1 MSQFNPFVGKNG
13 GGEGSVGPQGP
24 AGPAGK
30 DGVGIESIEKTKT
43 ENSTDTYTITLTD
56 NSTATFTITNGKDG
70 AQGVAGP
77 QGDVGPAGPQGIQ
90 GEKGEKGDKG
100 EKGEQGEKGLQGET
114 GPQGPPG
121 PTGPAGVA
129 GERGEQGPPGP
140 AGETGPAGKDGEA
153 GKDGAAGAPGKDGKD
168 GRSGN
173 KWFSGTQL
181 TGEQSQTVIN
191 GDDEDETPLTSPNVN
206 INDLYL
212 NTENGNIYI
221 CTSSNE
227 SSSTWSYGGTIK
239 GPKGDTGDR
248 GETGPAGPTGQQGPI
263 GPQGPEGKQ
272 GPAGPA
278 GERGERGEQGP
289 SGDKGETGPA
299 GPAGPAGPQGPTGA
313 AGPKGDAGQPGE
325 KGQDGTDGKDG
336 KNGNKWFT
344 GQSISGRSDFTVNDS
359 DEDDTEFYSAGV
371 TEGDMFLNSE
381 TYDVYQC
388 ITKGDSSTTWR
399 WICNVCGNT
408 STKRVEVELNSQ
420 SWSET
425 MPGTETVA
433 MVSAASPIATE
444 DQAFYYKIEDPAI
457 SKESTVVLTLSDKIN
472 RAQYLDATKAWISGK
487 AQKDG
492 EIIIQAFG
500 ERPNGN
506 IPVVV
511 TIENKTFA
519 PPIAAALLEDQTTNE
534 PYNLYVNNGVLYYKK
549 LEGEE

>member
-1 MSQFNPFVGKNG
+1 MSQFNPFVGKNGG

-30 DGVGIESIEKTKT
+30 DGVGIQSIQKTKT

-90 GEKGEKGDKG
+90 GEKGAQGEKGDKG
-100 EKGEQGEKGLQGET
+100 EQGET

-121 PTGPAGVA
+121 PTGPTGAAGEQGPA
-129 GERGEQGPPGP
+129 GERGEQGPAGPTGP
-140 AGETGPAGKDGEA
+140 AGPAGKDGEA
-153 GKDGAAGAPGKDGKD
+153 GAAGADGAPGKDGVDGKD
-168 GRSGN
+168 GRNGN

-181 TGEQSQTVIN
+181 KNTGSETVMD
-191 GDDEDETPLTSPNVN
+191 GGEEDETPLVSPNVN
-206 INDLYL
+206 VNDLYL

-221 CTSSNE
+221 CTSLDE

-239 GPKGDTGDR
+239 GPKGDKGDR
-248 GETGPAGPTGQQGPI
+248 GETGPEGPTGQQGPI

-272 GPAGPA
+272 GPQGETGATGPSGPA
-278 GERGERGEQGP
+278 GPQGPTGP

-299 GPAGPAGPQGPTGA
+299 GPAGPAGP
-313 AGPKGDAGQPGE
+313 KGDAGQPGE
-325 KGQDGTDGKDG
+325 KGDNGQDGKDG
-336 KNGNKWFT
+336 KDGNKWFT
-344 GQSISGRSDFTVNDS
+344 GVSVAGRQNSEYTIND
-359 DEDDTEFYSAGV
+359 DDDNAEFYSTGV
-371 TEGDMFLNSE
+371 TVGDMFLNSE

-388 ITKGDSSTTWR
+388 TSKGDKSTTWK

-408 STKRVEVELNSQ
+408 STKRVEVQLESNS
-420 SWSET
+420 WT
-425 MPGTETVA
+425 DKNPDTEVVA
-433 MVSAASPIATE
+433 RIAASPIEAD
-444 DQAFYYKIEDPAI
+444 DQAFYYTIKDESIAKD
-457 SKESTVVLTLSDKIN
+457 STVVITLSDKIN

-506 IPVVV
+506 IPIVV

-519 PPIAAALLEDQTTNE
+519 PPDSSSIIRGLDN
-534 PYNLYVNNGVLYYKK
+534 K
-549 LEGEE
+549 